1 MRYLLSLPFLY
12 EITQPMTTMINTPHV
27 IDVTIIPAMSPA
39 YLLSLLML
47 KGSRA
52 VSKYQKFKIS
62 ESGTE
67 ITMMVMYSFFVNIY
81 VFL

>member
-12 EITQPMTTMINTPHV
+12 DITQAMTTMSNTPDV

-47 KGSRA
+47 KGSRT
-52 VSKYQKFKIS
+52 VSEISKI
-62 ESGTE
+62 
-67 ITMMVMYSFFVNIY
+67 
-81 VFL
+81 